1 MLDRGHYRTAL
12 KIYHRLA
19 DSGDALAQDDL
30 GYMYYL
36 GLGTHQDFAKARKWF
51 HRAADQ
57 AHSPA
62 QFNLAVLYHR
72 GQGVGKDRTNAY
84 KWFDLW
90 AVFATTVERRQ
101 LATGHQK
108 RIARE
113 MSVATARHNACIWW
127 STYRNRRSK
136 APPRYSGCTPIP
148 VDVRL
153 ESPPSRANI
162 AP

>member
-108 RIARE
+108 ELPVKCQLPPHATMRAYGGVPIAIGG
-113 MSVATARHNACIWW
+113 AR
-127 STYRNRRSK
+127 RR
-136 APPRYSGCTPIP
+136 RDIP
-148 VDVRL
+148 GVRQF
-153 ESPPSRANI
+153 R
-162 AP
+162 